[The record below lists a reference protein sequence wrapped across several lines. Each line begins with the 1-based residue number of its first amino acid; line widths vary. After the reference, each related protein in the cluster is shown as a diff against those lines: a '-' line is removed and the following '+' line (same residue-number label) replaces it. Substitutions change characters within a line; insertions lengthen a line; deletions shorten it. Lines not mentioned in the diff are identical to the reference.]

1 MSEDATAKAKPQRR
15 PKSHHVH
22 VIALD
27 DRVGNSGKFRRC
39 NPSAKS
45 ANVYRSSGV
54 SGNSLPRA
62 DDASVRAKCVIS
74 TAELSSKACVSPSS

>member
-22 VIALD
+22 VIELD

-39 NPSAKS
+39 NPSIKS
-45 ANVYRSSGV
+45 AN
-54 SGNSLPRA
+54 LQIT
-62 DDASVRAKCVIS
+62 AKKDRHQTVF
-74 TAELSSKACVSPSS
+74 PSYCG